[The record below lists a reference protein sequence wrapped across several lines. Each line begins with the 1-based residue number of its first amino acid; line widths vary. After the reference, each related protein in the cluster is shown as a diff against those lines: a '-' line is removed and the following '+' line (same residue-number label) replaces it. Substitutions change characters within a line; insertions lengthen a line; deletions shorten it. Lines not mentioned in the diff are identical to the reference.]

1 MAQEGDIPADARK
14 SCRMSTPSGDSAIIP
29 DVTDGVQPLRD
40 GDTSIEPDPTID
52 PAQAEWDRTI
62 ALDDGADIADVD
74 RATATGADPAEIPA
88 DDDEI
93 PASDLPSDDQ
103 QPDTQGEDPIE
114 AELGEDGQ
122 GDLAPED
129 L

>member
-1 MAQEGDIPADARK
+1 
-14 SCRMSTPSGDSAIIP
+14 MSTPTGDSAITP
-29 DVTDGVQPLRD
+29 DASEAIQPLRD
-40 GDTSIEPDPTID
+40 NDTSIEPDPAVD
-52 PAQAEWDRTI
+52 PAQAEWDRTT
-62 ALDDGADIADVD
+62 ALDE
-74 RATATGADPAEIPA
+74 GADPEDLDPITLTGDDPAQIPS

-93 PASDLPSDDQ
+93 PASDLPTDAQ
-103 QPDTQGEDPIE
+103 QPDTQGDDPIE